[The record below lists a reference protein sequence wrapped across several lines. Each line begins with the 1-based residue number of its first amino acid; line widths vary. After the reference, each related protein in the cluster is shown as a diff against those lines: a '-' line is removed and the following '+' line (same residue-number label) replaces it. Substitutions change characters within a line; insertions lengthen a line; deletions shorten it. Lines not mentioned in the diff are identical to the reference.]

1 MPKAK
6 APVSIDDRRDVL
18 TVSPEKVFYIIVK
31 AREFD
36 AKDVVTDPSPGSN
49 PSDDNGR
56 AVLEDHSNDP
66 VVQEITAFIDSLSE
80 DEQADLVALAWLGR
94 EDSTGEDW
102 DEVRAEAWRAR
113 NNRTASYLLGMP
125 QLGDYLEE
133 GLSTLGISIEEFE
146 INRL

>member
-6 APVSIDDRRDVL
+6 APVSSDERRDVL
-18 TVSPEKVFYIIVK
+18 TISPEKVFYIIVK

-36 AKDVVTDPSPGSN
+36 AKDAVTDPSPGSN
-49 PSDDNGR
+49 PSDDNER

-66 VVQEITAFIDSLSE
+66 VVQEITAFIGSLSE

-94 EDSTGEDW
+94 EDNTADDW
-102 DEVRAEAWRAR
+102 NDVRQEAWRAR
-113 NNRTASYLLGMP
+113 NNRTASYLLGIP
-125 QLGDYLEE
+125 LLGDYLEE
-133 GLSTLGISIEEFE
+133 GLSTLGISVEEFE